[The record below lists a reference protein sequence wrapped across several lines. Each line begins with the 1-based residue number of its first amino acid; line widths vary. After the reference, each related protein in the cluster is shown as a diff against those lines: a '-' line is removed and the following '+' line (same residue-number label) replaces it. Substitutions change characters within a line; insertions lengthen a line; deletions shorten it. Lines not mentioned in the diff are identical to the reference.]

1 MQATALIAEDEPLLA
16 QALKAEL
23 AAAWP
28 ELQVVATAGDGRSAV
43 REALRLLPQVL
54 FFDIRMPGLD
64 GLGAAA
70 ELADCW
76 PADEAPMPQLVFV
89 TAYDEYAARAFEAQA
104 IDYVLKPVQPERLR
118 KTVGRLQQALAAHA
132 SSPSPSPAV
141 PDEALERTLAQW
153 RQVLGA
159 AGGGAG
165 GGAAASAPAV
175 APLRIIAASDAGGS
189 TVRMV
194 PIDEV
199 LYFEAADKYLR
210 VLTATH
216 EYLIRTPLKQLLPQL
231 DADTFWQVHRAVVV
245 RSAAIE
251 SVHRDEAG
259 KMHLTLRGRP
269 EKIPVS
275 RLYAHLFRAM

>member
-1 MQATALIAEDEPLLA
+1 MTTASLTAPTALIAEDEPLLA

-28 ELQVVATAGDGRSAV
+28 ELEIVATAGDGRSAV
-43 REALRLLPQVL
+43 REALQLLPQVL

-70 ELADCW
+70 ELADSW
-76 PADEAPMPQLVFV
+76 PADETPMPQLVFV

-104 IDYVLKPVQPERLR
+104 IDYVLKPVQPDRLR
-118 KTVGRLQQALAAHA
+118 KTVGRLQQALAARQ
-132 SSPSPSPAV
+132 PAAT
-141 PDEALERTLAQW
+141 PALADAALEQTLAQW

-159 AGGGAG
+159 AGV
-165 GGAAASAPAV
+165 AATTPTP
-175 APLRIIAASDAGGS
+175 APLRMIAASDAGGS

-245 RSAAIE
+245 RSSAIE

-259 KMHLTLRGRP
+259 KLHLMLRGRA